1 MMRPMVFYLA
11 HGEAD
16 ACGPGCSEWI
26 AAEGKIDADA
36 ASRLRHLLAQLKGK
50 RPPIFFHSPGGSVN
64 GSMDLGRLIRAQK
77 LTVSVAHTVALG
89 CDRDQ
94 SSAQTCTA
102 QIRAGQPVEAQI
114 DPTIAMCNS
123 GCVYVVGGGAVRL
136 IPPWVTLGI
145 HDIGFDPALGP
156 VPRNADVAVMA
167 KWSADMRLAG
177 YLRDMGIDHSLL
189 GEAIAIPHETMGRL
203 QRTELVRL
211 GFDRRDFGETV
222 WQFIDKSTPTMRKAF
237 FIRTDNSQLRYV
249 NALVNLNCGKGNGMP
264 NGGGNVLVFG
274 RERLNTDAD
283 AWMAAAQPAVTIG
296 INGQDVRF
304 VRLYDANLYVRA
316 GQLSAATLDT
326 VSDDTTIALPAA
338 EFGRQLGPSGDIT
351 LSMIGFSAA
360 FAKLQKACALAKANP
375 QVVNAPVTPPPQTV
389 SAQPSIPR
397 SAEQSMQGW
406 GPLPTLSAKP
416 LAPGATRAQVD
427 ATLGA
432 PTKTVG
438 NISLYSYTSSDN
450 ERKVMAAYFGTS
462 GRLQRFARYAQKDGH
477 IVDELSQAELTA
489 GTGLYAIRSLLSDPN
504 AAKASWPMFP
514 LQTSTAR

>member
-16 ACGPGCSEWI
+16 ACGPGCNEWI

-50 RPPIFFHSPGGSVN
+50 RPPIFFYSPGGSVN
-64 GSMDLGRLIRAQK
+64 GSMDLGRLLRAQK

-89 CDRDQ
+89 CNHDQASAQ

-156 VPRNADVAVMA
+156 VPHNADVAVMA

-189 GEAIAIPHETMGRL
+189 GEASAIPHETMGRL

-237 FIRTDNSQLRYV
+237 FVRTDNSQLRYV
-249 NALVNLNCGKGNGMP
+249 NALVNLNCGKA

-304 VRLYDANLYVRA
+304 VRVYDANLYVRA

-338 EFGRQLGPSGDIT
+338 EFGRQLGLSGDVT

-360 FAKLQKACALAKANP
+360 FAKLQKACALAK
-375 QVVNAPVTPPPQTV
+375 VNAPVTPPPQTV
-389 SAQPSIPR
+389 SAPPSIPR

-416 LAPGATRAQVD
+416 LAPGATRTQVD
-427 ATLGA
+427 STLGA

-438 NISLYSYTSSDN
+438 NLSLYSYTSSDN
-450 ERKVMAAYFGTS
+450 ERKVMAAYFYTS
-462 GRLQRFARYAQKDGH
+462 GRLQRFARYAFKDGR

-489 GTGLYAIRSLLSDPN
+489 GTGLNAIRSLLTAPN
-504 AAKASWPMFP
+504 TAKANWPILP
-514 LQTSTAR
+514 LQNSTAR